1 MLVVSAYSRNAAMSP
16 QIRQLQLYRYLFWL
30 LIISLLGGLRE
41 TGSLLYR
48 IALWDC
54 FGARFTL

>member
-30 LIISLLGGLRE
+30 LFIGILESSRE
-41 TGSLLYR
+41 TGCIELHYGTVLGD
-48 IALWDC
+48 A
-54 FGARFTL
+54 

>member
-30 LIISLLGGLRE
+30 LFIGLLEGSQE
-41 TGSLLYR
+41 TGSLLYQ

-54 FGARFTL
+54 FGERLTL

>member
-16 QIRQLQLYRYLFWL
+16 QIRQLQLYRYLVWL
-30 LIISLLGGLRE
+30 LFIVLLEGSRA
-41 TGSLLYR
+41 TGSLLCQ

-54 FGARFTL
+54 FGDA

>member
-16 QIRQLQLYRYLFWL
+16 QIRQLQLYRYLVWL
-30 LIISLLGGLRE
+30 LFIVLLEGSRE
-41 TGSLLYR
+41 TGSLLCQ

-54 FGARFTL
+54 FGDA